1 MKPELKTETIRL
13 RLTTSKRAMIER
25 YVGEQRKA
33 GNPIDN
39 LTKFID
45 AAIWEYLKAA
55 TPPSSGV
62 PFRELEARL
71 AAQPSRDTAKRPRA
85 NT

>member
-1 MKPELKTETIRL
+1 MKPELKTEVIRL
-13 RLTTSKRAMIER
+13 RLTPSKRAMIEC

-33 GNPIDN
+33 GNPIDS

-45 AAIWEYLKAA
+45 AAIWEYLKGGEA
-55 TPPSSGV
+55 PSGV
-62 PFRELEARL
+62 PHREIEARL
-71 AAQPSRDTAKRPRA
+71 SDLPARSTAKPRRA